1 MRRCPS
7 LALAGIL
14 LLATAAAPGPDGAI
28 VDYKRPPPTFGA
40 VSNETH
46 YLRGGSIRIDQ
57 RIVQAR
63 TKLVLL
69 RQRYTRPGQTFTFET
84 TRAVNGRLVGVS
96 AMDDP
101 LTSPPSAAL
110 RRWIGPI
117 ETHLGERCR
126 VWQAIRPTKLTGSFV
141 QSGCATA
148 DGIELWRKQA
158 NIDAIFATHVR
169 RVAVAPQAVR
179 LPFEA
184 LDTAALMRVG
194 AGTDH
199 RRDYEAVLQ
208 GPGGQSALFRRS
220 GNWLYVE
227 ENAPGVVSITIHNS
241 ATGVAISYSRGRDG
255 TRRLGW
261 SQPPFGA
268 NARGVELPGTPLPK
282 TPARTILGE
291 RCTMRDL
298 MAGVSDAGR
307 IDCLTTDGIPLLS
320 SRQSWG
326 SGQTL
331 TATRLSRASQSLSK
345 VMLPAAVTKS
355 AAWLTQ

>member
-1 MRRCPS
+1 MSRYPG

-14 LLATAAAPGPDGAI
+14 LLATAAAPGPKGAI

-40 VSNETH
+40 VSHETH
-46 YLRGGSIRIDQ
+46 YLRGGSIRVDQ

-63 TKLVLL
+63 TKLVFL
-69 RQRYTRPGQTFTFET
+69 RQRYTRSGQTFTFET
-84 TRAVNGRLVGVS
+84 TRAVDGRLVGVF

-101 LTSPPSAAL
+101 LTSPPTAAL
-110 RRWIGPI
+110 RRWSGPV

-126 VWQAIRPTKLTGSFV
+126 VWQAIRPIKLAGPFV
-141 QSGCATA
+141 QSGCSTT

-158 NIDAIFATHVR
+158 SIDAIFATRVR
-169 RVAVAPQAVR
+169 RVAVPPQAVR

-194 AGTDH
+194 AGTNH
-199 RRDYEAVLQ
+199 QHDYEVVLQ

-227 ENAPGVVSITIHNS
+227 ENATGVVSITIDNS

-261 SQPPFGA
+261 SQPPFA
-268 NARGVELPGTPLPK
+268 TAARGVGLPGTPLPK
-282 TPARTILGE
+282 SPARTILGE
-291 RCTMRDL
+291 RCVMLDL
-298 MAGVSDAGR
+298 MAGVSDVGR
-307 IDCLTTDGIPLLS
+307 VDCLTADDIPLLS

-331 TATRLSRASQSLSK
+331 TATRLSRASQSLIK
-345 VMLPAAVTKS
+345 VTLPAAVIKP
-355 AAWLTQ
+355 AAWLAQ